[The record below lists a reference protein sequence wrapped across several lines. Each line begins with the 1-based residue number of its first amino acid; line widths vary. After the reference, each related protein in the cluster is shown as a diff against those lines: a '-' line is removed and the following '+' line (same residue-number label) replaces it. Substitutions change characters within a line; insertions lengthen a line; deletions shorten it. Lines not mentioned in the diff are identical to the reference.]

1 MVARCE
7 VVMFGGLEELMSS
20 FTILRRV
27 TECPYIPDAVPGTE
41 ESDMI

>member
-1 MVARCE
+1 MIAGCE

-27 TECPYIPDAVPGTE
+27 TECPYVPDAVPGTE
-41 ESDMI
+41 GSDMI